1 MFTEISNR
9 AASFHFN
16 LLDKYEAGLQL
27 TGSEV
32 KSIRQGKINLGDA
45 FCFFQSGEL
54 WIKNMHISEYKLAN
68 INNHDPMRIRK
79 LLLNKKEL
87 KKLQTKVKEKGYTI
101 IPTRIFQSE
110 TGFLKMEIALAKG
123 KNVASKKDSIKE
135 KDIKRETDRYLSTR

>member
-1 MFTEISNR
+1 MFTEINNR
-9 AASFHFN
+9 AAAFHFN

-27 TGSEV
+27 VGSEV

-45 FCFFQSGEL
+45 FCFFQGGEL

-68 INNHDPMRIRK
+68 INNHEPLRLRK

-110 TGFLKMEIALAKG
+110 TGFLKIEIALAKG
-123 KNVASKKDSIKE
+123 KNHANKKDSIKE

>member
-1 MFTEISNR
+1 
-9 AASFHFN
+9 
-16 LLDKYEAGLQL
+16 
-27 TGSEV
+27 
-32 KSIRQGKINLGDA
+32 
-45 FCFFQSGEL
+45 
-54 WIKNMHISEYKLAN
+54 MHISEYKLAN

>member
-1 MFTEISNR
+1 MFTEINNR
-9 AASFHFN
+9 AATFHFN

-27 TGSEV
+27 VGSEV

-45 FCFFQSGEL
+45 FCFFQGGEL

-68 INNHDPMRIRK
+68 INNHDPMRLRK

-123 KNVASKKDSIKE
+123 KNTVNKKDSIKE
-135 KDIKRETDRYLSTR
+135 KDIKRETDRYLRTR

>member
-1 MFTEISNR
+1 MFTEINNR

-45 FCFFQSGEL
+45 FCYFQGGEL